1 MGATSEGGR
10 RCSFC
15 GKPQDA
21 VAKLIAGPGVY
32 ICDECVELC
41 NDVLDEELP
50 VEPDEAGARAASLRD
65 QALSKRGEAQRRV
78 AEAKRVPEAQR
89 LLDEA
94 MLLVTH
100 AERLERK
107 ARVLDSLG
115 GRAPSEGPQGTA
127 S

>member
-1 MGATSEGGR
+1 M
-10 RCSFC
+10 
-15 GKPQDA
+15 KPQDA

-32 ICDECVELC
+32 ICDECIELC
-41 NDVLDEELP
+41 NEILDEELP
-50 VEPDEAGARAASLRD
+50 AEPDEAGARAASLRE
-65 QALSKRGEAQRRV
+65 QALSKRTEAQRRV
-78 AEAKRVPEAQR
+78 AQAKRVAEAQR

-107 ARVLDSLG
+107 ARALDSLG
-115 GRAPSEGPQGTA
+115 GRAPFEGPQGTA